1 MIKHVFKFLLP
12 EEVYASTDFRIKKQ
26 LPFLALTSAILLP
39 AFTLLIFVSLLSSK
53 GIIGLFQLIVAVLI
67 ILIIDSLLS
76 LRKGKYK
83 RASWIMS
90 MTLLASSIA
99 TLYTMNY
106 TGTFFEPYRPFGF
119 SAVMAACTM
128 LVSLDRKQ
136 VRVFGI
142 VWVTGWVLSFFT
154 IFKDLLDANLTQ
166 TIAILLIGGLG
177 IFLESTVLDQ
187 VRKLSNDLLDTA
199 LDQSQKATEAFN
211 QISELV
217 SEATAGME
225 IGEQI
230 QRAAGSLLESVDSV
244 TTIQNYLSSGSENL
258 IKESDNFSNTSATVT
273 QSIDSMKKNL
283 DEQSSAITQTSAAI
297 TQISTNLQNISEIAT
312 KRRMALSEIT
322 QGTVAQRELIQKLL
336 TSVHLV
342 QESSEGIMMFVHT
355 VQDIASRTGLLSMNA
370 SIEAARAG
378 TAGKGFSIIAQEIR
392 ALSEETEKNA
402 DTIKHLIDN
411 NDLTVENTAQMTNDF
426 ATYIE
431 KNSTEMSDLLGSI
444 DEILRGITE
453 MDVGTREV
461 MHAVQEIVSAG
472 SESSDLVHTVVQ
484 NVSIQREGFDTIA
497 QFARELHD
505 RIVNLQR
512 AVKDIRGVSKEI
524 AEAGAN
530 NTLQVKKIQEHLQV

>member
-1 MIKHVFKFLLP
+1 
-12 EEVYASTDFRIKKQ
+12 
-26 LPFLALTSAILLP
+26 
-39 AFTLLIFVSLLSSK
+39 
-53 GIIGLFQLIVAVLI
+53 
-67 ILIIDSLLS
+67 
-76 LRKGKYK
+76 
-83 RASWIMS
+83 
-90 MTLLASSIA
+90 
-99 TLYTMNY
+99 
-106 TGTFFEPYRPFGF
+106 
-119 SAVMAACTM
+119 
-128 LVSLDRKQ
+128 
-136 VRVFGI
+136 
-142 VWVTGWVLSFFT
+142 
-154 IFKDLLDANLTQ
+154 
-166 TIAILLIGGLG
+166 
-177 IFLESTVLDQ
+177 
-187 VRKLSNDLLDTA
+187 
-199 LDQSQKATEAFN
+199 
-211 QISELV
+211 
-217 SEATAGME
+217 
-225 IGEQI
+225 
-230 QRAAGSLLESVDSV
+230 
-244 TTIQNYLSSGSENL
+244 
-258 IKESDNFSNTSATVT
+258 
-273 QSIDSMKKNL
+273 
-283 DEQSSAITQTSAAI
+283 
-297 TQISTNLQNISEIAT
+297 
-312 KRRMALSEIT
+312 
-322 QGTVAQRELIQKLL
+322 
-336 TSVHLV
+336 
-342 QESSEGIMMFVHT
+342 MFVHT